1 MRIEERRYAETARD
15 YALRV
20 LKSNI
25 ITMELE
31 PGAMVS
37 ENELA
42 AQMGLSRTPVREA
55 LMDLAKC
62 RVVDVLPQRGSRIA
76 LIDYTLV
83 EEARFAR
90 QVLEVAILDVVCE
103 RATPADIA
111 QLRQNVRLQTL
122 TQEPGMGET
131 LSMMELD
138 DAFHQMLFRI
148 AQKENTYNTLCSMT
162 IHFDRVRN
170 LALNVVK
177 DSKIIED
184 HEAICEAI
192 AAGDAER
199 AKERMTR
206 HLGRVK
212 VDEGAIRSVYP
223 QYIKGQSKG

>member
-15 YALRV
+15 YALRI
-20 LKSNI
+20 LKNNI

-90 QVLEVAILDVVCE
+90 EVLEVAVLDLVCE
-103 RATPADIA
+103 RITPSDIT

-122 TQEPGMGET
+122 TQEPGMGDT
-131 LSMMELD
+131 LSLMELD

-148 AQKENTYNTLCSMT
+148 AQKENTYNMLCGMT

-177 DSKIIED
+177 DTKIIED
-184 HEAICEAI
+184 HHLICEAV
-192 AAGDAER
+192 AVRDAQK
-199 AKERMTR
+199 AKEIMTQ
-206 HLGRVK
+206 HLGRVR
-212 VDEGAIRSVYP
+212 VDEEAIRSVYP
-223 QYIKGQSKG
+223 QYIKGQTKG

>member
-15 YALRV
+15 YALRI
-20 LKSNI
+20 LKNNI

-90 QVLEVAILDVVCE
+90 EVLEVAVLDLVCE
-103 RATPADIA
+103 RITPSDIA

-122 TQEPGMGET
+122 TQDPGMGDT
-131 LSMMELD
+131 LSLMELD

-148 AQKENTYNTLCSMT
+148 AQKENTYNMLCGMT

-177 DSKIIED
+177 DTKIIED
-184 HEAICEAI
+184 HHLICEAV
-192 AAGDAER
+192 AARDAQK
-199 AKERMTR
+199 AKEIMTQ
-206 HLGRVK
+206 HLGRVR
-212 VDEGAIRSVYP
+212 VDEEAIRSVYP
-223 QYIKGQSKG
+223 QYIKGQTKG